1 MFNEDRYRTL
11 PYPRGPFPGFP
22 VSGGVGLATPSG
34 DMRRPEAVWLLGPLT
49 FGVYWLVWY
58 YRANKEL
65 REFDPGIKVRPALA
79 VLAVS
84 LGALLLVP
92 AVVSLYNTGCRIAR
106 AQRRAG
112 LHATVSG
119 LKGLLLAPAFGLTSF
134 YYQEQ
139 LNQVWV
145 ARN

>member
-1 MFNEDRYRTL
+1 MYHEDRYRTL
-11 PYPRGPFPGFP
+11 TRPVIAAFP
-22 VSGGVGLATPSG
+22 VTTRRYLATPSG
-34 DMRRPEAVWLLGPLT
+34 ALRRPGRVWLLGTATL
-49 FGVYWLVWY
+49 GVYWLIWY
-58 YRANKEL
+58 YRANREL
-65 REFDPGIKVRPALA
+65 RDFDPGIRVRPALA

-92 AVVSLYNTGCRIAR
+92 AAISLYNTGCRIAR

-112 LHATVSG
+112 LAGSVSG
-119 LKGLLLAPAFGLTSF
+119 FKGVLLAPALALTPF

-139 LNQVWV
+139 LNRVWV